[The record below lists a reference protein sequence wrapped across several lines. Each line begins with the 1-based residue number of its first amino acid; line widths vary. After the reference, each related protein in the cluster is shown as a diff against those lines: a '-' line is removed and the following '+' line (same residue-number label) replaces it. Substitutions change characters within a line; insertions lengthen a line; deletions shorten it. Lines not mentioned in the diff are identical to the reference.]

1 MTFITFVLI
10 TALIAFVSWL
20 KTKGEDGSAKGYFLA
35 GRGLTAT
42 VIGFSMVLT
51 SLSTEQLVGVNAS
64 SYASNFSIIA
74 WTVQSVVPLC
84 VLALYLLPKYLKGGF
99 TTIPEF
105 FEERYD
111 RQTRQIMS
119 LLFLV
124 AYTFV
129 MIPGALY
136 SGAIAFTQ
144 IFDVEAMFGVSFN
157 TALWG
162 VVWLI
167 GIIGGIYAV
176 FGGLKAV
183 AVSDTLNGFALI
195 IGGAMIPFFALKYL
209 GDGSMAKG
217 VEIVT
222 TTHIEKLTAWGAA
235 ADPVPWTTIF
245 TGILIV
251 NFFYWTTNQ
260 AIIQRSLA
268 AKSLAEGQKGILY
281 AAIFL
286 LFLPVMLNVPGLVS
300 FHIFGDSLK
309 NIDLAYPTLVSKVL
323 PKPLLGF
330 FTACLFGAILSTFNS
345 FINSAATLFCYDIYR
360 PMLKKDI
367 SDEDLIKVAKIAGTI
382 IAIISMVIAPLLQ
395 YGTGGLFLLLKRFA
409 GFFNIP
415 IVALVAVGFL
425 NRTISG
431 KAARATVL
439 LHVIINYSLVWIF
452 KVKVN
457 FVHVMGSLFVFDII
471 VMFILGSI
479 FKRETPYVPSNSNKS
494 NVDLTSWKYAREVS
508 ALLIIGLCY
517 LYAILSPWGLAGG
530 NGLGKIT
537 MIFAVLTVVIL
548 GIITFTKKKDN
559 NATIQVEA
567 TK

>member
-1 MTFITFVLI
+1 MTFFTFVLI

-74 WTVQSVVPLC
+74 WTVQSVIPLC
-84 VLALYLLPKYLKGGF
+84 VLALFLLPKYLKGGF

-119 LLFLV
+119 LLFLI

-157 TALWG
+157 VALWG
-162 VVWLI
+162 VVWVI
-167 GIIGGIYAV
+167 GIIGGIYAI

-209 GDGSMAKG
+209 GSGSMMKG
-217 VEIVT
+217 VEIIT
-222 TTHIEKLTAWGAA
+222 TTHVDKLNAWGAVS
-235 ADPVPWTTIF
+235 DPVPWTTIF

-281 AAIFL
+281 AGVFL
-286 LFLPVMLNVPGLVS
+286 LLLPIMLNLPGLVS
-300 FHIFGDSLK
+300 FHIFGDGLK

-345 FINSAATLFCYDIYR
+345 FVNSAATLFCYDIYR
-360 PMLKKDI
+360 PMLKKEI
-367 SDEDLIKVAKIAGTI
+367 SDEELIKIAKIVGTL
-382 IAIISMVIAPLLQ
+382 IAIISMIIAPLLQ

-431 KAARATVL
+431 KAARITVL
-439 LHVIINYSLVWIF
+439 LHIILYFSLVWVF

-457 FVHVMGSLFVFDII
+457 FVHVMGSLFVFDVIT
-471 VMFILGSI
+471 MFILGCI
-479 FKRETPYVPSNSNKS
+479 FKREKEYIPSAKNKS
-494 NVDLTSWKYAREVS
+494 NVDLTEWKYAREFSTILVM
-508 ALLIIGLCY
+508 GLFY
-517 LYAILSPWGLAGG
+517 LYAVLSPIGLAGG

-537 MIFAVLTVVIL
+537 IIFAVLTVVLLALI
-548 GIITFTKKKDN
+548 K
-559 NATIQVEA
+559 A
-567 TK
+567 TKRSKQN

>member
-1 MTFITFVLI
+1 MTFFTFVLI

-20 KTKGEDGSAKGYFLA
+20 KTKGEENSAKGYFLA
-35 GRGLTAT
+35 GRGLSAT

-64 SYASNFSIIA
+64 SYISNFSIIA
-74 WTVQSVVPLC
+74 WTVQSVIPLC
-84 VLALYLLPKYLKGGF
+84 VLALFLLPRYLKGGF

-167 GIIGGIYAV
+167 GIIGGIYAI

-209 GDGSMAKG
+209 GQGSMAKG

-222 TTHIEKLTAWGAA
+222 TTHLDKLTAWGAA
-235 ADPVPWTTIF
+235 TDPVPWTTIF

-281 AAIFL
+281 AGVFL
-286 LFLPVMLNVPGLVS
+286 LFLPIMLNVPGLIS
-300 FHIFGDSLK
+300 FHIFGDGLK

-360 PMLKKDI
+360 PIFKKDI
-367 SDEDLIKVAKIAGTI
+367 SDEDLIRVAKIAGTI
-382 IAIISMVIAPLLQ
+382 IAIISMIIAPLLQ

-425 NRTISG
+425 NKTVSG
-431 KAARATVL
+431 KAARITVL
-439 LHVIINYSLVWIF
+439 LHVILYYSLVWIF

-457 FVHVMGSLFVFDII
+457 FVHVMGSLFVFDVV

-479 FKRETPYVPSNSNKS
+479 FKRETEYVPSTKNKS
-494 NVDLTSWKYAREVS
+494 NVDLTDWKYVREFS
-508 ALLIIGLCY
+508 ALLIMGLFY
-517 LYAILSPWGLAGG
+517 LYAVLSPIGLAGG
-530 NGLGKIT
+530 KSLGKVSL
-537 MIFAVLTVVIL
+537 IFAVITVVIL
-548 GIITFTKKKDN
+548 AVLNMTKKKTN
-559 NATIQVEA
+559 KE
-567 TK
+567 

>member
-1 MTFITFVLI
+1 MTFFTFVLI

-20 KTKGEDGSAKGYFLA
+20 KTKGDDSSAKGYFLA

-64 SYASNFSIIA
+64 SYVSNFSIIA
-74 WTVQSVVPLC
+74 WTVQSVIPLC
-84 VLALYLLPKYLKGGF
+84 VLALFLLPKYLKGGF

-119 LLFLV
+119 LLFLI

-157 TALWG
+157 VALWG
-162 VVWLI
+162 VVWVI
-167 GIIGGIYAV
+167 GIIGGIYAI

-209 GDGSMAKG
+209 GSGSMMKG
-217 VEIVT
+217 VEIIT
-222 TTHIEKLTAWGAA
+222 TTHVDKLNAWGAVS
-235 ADPVPWTTIF
+235 DPVPWTTIF

-281 AAIFL
+281 AGVFL
-286 LFLPVMLNVPGLVS
+286 LLLPIMLNLPGLVS
-300 FHIFGDSLK
+300 FHIFGDGLK

-345 FINSAATLFCYDIYR
+345 FVNSAATLFCYDIYR
-360 PMLKKDI
+360 PMLKKEI
-367 SDEDLIKVAKIAGTI
+367 SDEKLIKIAKIVGTL
-382 IAIISMVIAPLLQ
+382 IAIISMIIAPLLQ

-425 NRTISG
+425 NKTISG
-431 KAARATVL
+431 KAARITVL
-439 LHVIINYSLVWIF
+439 LHIILYFSLVWVF

-457 FVHVMGSLFVFDII
+457 FVHVMGSLFVFDVIT
-471 VMFILGSI
+471 MFILGNI
-479 FKRETPYVPSNSNKS
+479 FKREKEYIPSTKNKS
-494 NVDLTSWKYAREVS
+494 NVDLTEWKFAREFSTV
-508 ALLIIGLCY
+508 LIMGLFY
-517 LYAILSPWGLAGG
+517 LYAVLSPIGLAGG
-530 NGLGKIT
+530 NRLGKIT
-537 MIFAVLTVVIL
+537 IIFAVLTVIL
-548 GIITFTKKKDN
+548 LALIK
-559 NATIQVEA
+559 A
-567 TK
+567 TKRNKQN

>member
-1 MTFITFVLI
+1 MTFFTFVLI
-10 TALIAFVSWL
+10 TALIAFVSWI

-74 WTVQSVVPLC
+74 WTVQSVIPLC
-84 VLALYLLPKYLKGGF
+84 VLALFLLPKYLKGGF

-119 LLFLV
+119 LLFLI

-157 TALWG
+157 VALWG
-162 VVWLI
+162 VVWVI
-167 GIIGGIYAV
+167 GIIGGIYAI

-209 GDGSMAKG
+209 GSGSMMKG
-217 VEIVT
+217 VEIIT
-222 TTHIEKLTAWGAA
+222 TTHVDKLNAWGAVS
-235 ADPVPWTTIF
+235 DPVPWTTIF

-281 AAIFL
+281 AGVFL
-286 LFLPVMLNVPGLVS
+286 LLLPIMLNLPGLVS
-300 FHIFGDSLK
+300 FHIFGDGLK

-345 FINSAATLFCYDIYR
+345 FVNSAATLFCYDIYR
-360 PMLKKDI
+360 PMLKKEI
-367 SDEDLIKVAKIAGTI
+367 SDEELIKIAKIVGTL
-382 IAIISMVIAPLLQ
+382 IAIISMIIAPLLQ

-431 KAARATVL
+431 KAARITVL
-439 LHVIINYSLVWIF
+439 LHIILYFSLVWVF

-457 FVHVMGSLFVFDII
+457 FVHVMGSLFVFDVIT
-471 VMFILGSI
+471 MFILGCI
-479 FKRETPYVPSNSNKS
+479 FKREKEYIPSAKNKS
-494 NVDLTSWKYAREVS
+494 NVDLTEWKFAREFSTILVM
-508 ALLIIGLCY
+508 GLFY
-517 LYAILSPWGLAGG
+517 LYAVLSPIGLAGG
-530 NGLGKIT
+530 NGLRKIT
-537 MIFAVLTVVIL
+537 IIFAVLTVVL
-548 GIITFTKKKDN
+548 LALVK
-559 NATIQVEA
+559 A
-567 TK
+567 TKRNKQN

>member
-1 MTFITFVLI
+1 MTFFTFVLI
-10 TALIAFVSWL
+10 TALIAFVSWI

-74 WTVQSVVPLC
+74 WTVQSVIPLC
-84 VLALYLLPKYLKGGF
+84 VLALFLLPKYLKGGF

-119 LLFLV
+119 LLFLI

-157 TALWG
+157 VALWG
-162 VVWLI
+162 VVWVI
-167 GIIGGIYAV
+167 GIIGGIYAI

-209 GDGSMAKG
+209 GSGSMMKG
-217 VEIVT
+217 VEIIT
-222 TTHIEKLTAWGAA
+222 TTHVDKLNAWGAVS
-235 ADPVPWTTIF
+235 DPVPWTTIF

-281 AAIFL
+281 AGVFL
-286 LFLPVMLNVPGLVS
+286 LLLPIMLNLPGLVS
-300 FHIFGDSLK
+300 FHIFGDGLK

-345 FINSAATLFCYDIYR
+345 FVNSAATLFCYDIYR
-360 PMLKKDI
+360 PMLKKEI
-367 SDEDLIKVAKIAGTI
+367 SDEELIKIAKIVGTL
-382 IAIISMVIAPLLQ
+382 IAIISMIIAPLLQ

-431 KAARATVL
+431 KAARITVL
-439 LHVIINYSLVWIF
+439 LHIILYFSLVWVF

-457 FVHVMGSLFVFDII
+457 FVHVMGSLFVFDVIT
-471 VMFILGSI
+471 MFILGCI
-479 FKRETPYVPSNSNKS
+479 FKREKEYIPSAKNKS
-494 NVDLTSWKYAREVS
+494 NVDLTEWKYAREFSTILVM
-508 ALLIIGLCY
+508 GLFY
-517 LYAILSPWGLAGG
+517 LYAVLSPIGLAGG
-530 NGLGKIT
+530 NGLRKIT
-537 MIFAVLTVVIL
+537 IIFAVLTVVL
-548 GIITFTKKKDN
+548 LALVK
-559 NATIQVEA
+559 A
-567 TK
+567 TKRNKQN